1 MQKISEVMRTE
12 IKFLLFMRVRF
23 DMTNLANYYLAFGV
37 LTAWCVGI
45 GRYWDNPRADLW
57 QYLGLGSVAYIFI
70 LALILWL
77 IIMPLKPENWS
88 YKSVLIFVGMTS
100 LPGILYAIPVER
112 FFTME
117 TASLMNVIFLAVVAT
132 WRVVLLFLYMMRSA
146 KLSGLSVVVACVLPL
161 TIIVSALA
169 VLNLEHVVF
178 RIMAGLTE
186 DEKSA
191 NDAAYTILLL
201 ITYFSYLASPVLLLT
216 YVVMIFKRRKRAKN
230 VINETSS
237 VPE

>member
-1 MQKISEVMRTE
+1 MQKIYEVIRTE
-12 IKFLLFMRVRF
+12 ISFLLFQRVKL
-23 DMTNLANYYLAFGV
+23 DMKNLANYYLALGV
-37 LTAWCVGI
+37 LTAWAVGI

-57 QYLGLGSVAYIFI
+57 QYLGLGSLAYIFI

-77 IIMPLKPENWS
+77 LIMPLKPENWS

-112 FFTME
+112 FFTMG
-117 TASLMNVIFLAVVAT
+117 TASSLNVIFLALVAT
-132 WRVVLLFLYMMRSA
+132 WRVVLLFLYLMRSA
-146 KLSGLSVVVACVLPL
+146 KLSGLSVIVACVLPL
-161 TIIVSALA
+161 TIIVSVLA

-216 YVVMIFKRRKRAKN
+216 YIVMIFKRRKEAKKLSN
-230 VINETSS
+230 VTRTASE
-237 VPE
+237 